1 MKWLLHGN
9 LYKRDVFCNGVLAV
23 PREYYIGEDLIVN
36 LRLSQIVRNVK
47 CISYE
52 GYNYRFNESS
62 ITHSC
67 NVNLEYEEKFIE
79 MVGESLGELSNQ
91 CYDAFWAFK
100 LRYIRTMILT
110 QKPLKLSK
118 HWVQETL
125 KYKVDVAIGWGDRIV
140 LYSPNIK
147 ICYTLLRIHNYL
159 ANKIVSHFKK

>member
-1 MKWLLHGN
+1 MKN
-9 LYKRDVFCNGVLAV
+9 
-23 PREYYIGEDLIVN
+23 
-36 LRLSQIVRNVK
+36 
-47 CISYE
+47 
-52 GYNYRFNESS
+52 S

-91 CYDAFWAFK
+91 CYDAYWAFK

-110 QKPLKLSK
+110 QKPLKLSN

-125 KYKVDVAIGWGDRIV
+125 KYRGNVAIGWGDRIV

-147 ICYTLLRIHNYL
+147 ICYALLKIHHECPL
-159 ANKIVSHFKK
+159 KILDTNKF